1 LDKVTLYFDESGFTG
16 ENLLSEEQKTF
27 AYASINI
34 PHEEAERIVT
44 KIIKKY
50 KIQNGELKGVN
61 LIRKDRGKRAIL
73 EILEEIQ
80 DKIKISVHDKK
91 FALTA
96 HFFEYVFEPVLAEKS
111 LIFYQHDFHK
121 YISNALYIAL
131 ITNDELATKIMTVFE
146 KLMRKKELN
155 HLEEIISIL
164 EQFQESS
171 ESVEFLKKMVI
182 FINGHKE
189 IIYEEIK
196 ELPSWTI
203 DLSMTSLNALFSEW
217 GVTGSEITAF
227 CDNSKPIDE
236 QKSLFEPMMGR
247 KDIVYSP
254 FLLNDGK
261 RIPLTYNL
269 KEINMVDSKEYAGVQ
284 LADIVA
290 TASTYS
296 IQMHQETNEYID
308 NVQKVLLPNIVYA
321 SVFPDYGQID
331 LTQKKVQLNALLFEE
346 LIERT
351 TDKIPVLLDIEVYIE
366 STKAL
371 LTARPI
377 Y

>member
-16 ENLLSEEQKTF
+16 ENLLCEDQQTF
-27 AYASINI
+27 AYASVNI
-34 PHEEAERIVT
+34 VAEEAQLIVD
-44 KIIKKY
+44 KIIDKY
-50 KIQNGELKGVN
+50 KIQNAELKGVK
-61 LIRKDRGKRAIL
+61 LIRKSRGKKAIL
-73 EILEEIQ
+73 EILEEIK
-80 DKIKISVHDKK
+80 DKIKISVHHKK

-96 HFFEYVFEPVLAEKS
+96 HFFEYVFEPVLAKKS
-111 LIFYQHDFHK
+111 LIFYQQDFHK
-121 YISNALYIAL
+121 YISNALYISL
-131 ITNDELATKIMTVFE
+131 INNHVLATKIMKVFE
-146 KLMRKKELN
+146 KLMRKKELS
-155 HLEEIISIL
+155 HLDEIISIL
-164 EQFQESS
+164 EEYKGSS
-171 ESVEFLKKMVI
+171 ESLEFLNQLVV
-182 FINGHKE
+182 FITNHKE

-196 ELPSWTI
+196 ELPTWTI

-217 GVTGSEITAF
+217 GATGSEITAF

-236 QKSLFEPMMGR
+236 QKKMFEPMMGR

-261 RIPLTYNL
+261 PIPLTYNL
-269 KEINMVDSKEYAGVQ
+269 KEINMVDSKAYAGVQ

-296 IQMHQETNEYID
+296 IQMHQETDEYIE
-308 NVQKVLLPNIVYA
+308 NLQKILLPKIVYA
-321 SVFPDYGQID
+321 SVFPDYEQID

-351 TDKIPVLLDIEVYIE
+351 TNKVPILLDIEIYIN

-371 LTARPI
+371 LEEHPI